1 MRVLCFGFE
10 NLLQFSL
17 IIFSGISNSLPYL
30 TIMHNYDDEL
40 MKTCI
45 HVYQSV
51 TDTLQQWFVFI
62 CCYKTMKVSVNKK
75 RSKFKLFSPFPL
87 DDSPCWQTLLRGW
100 IWRIDKKK
108 LTRIHHIGHKSLVA
122 WSDLCDNLDLT
133 LQLCQVGFIR
143 SRLTYVERS
152 IRRTKSSLYIFYIYP
167 KDIKIFTHFK
177 LKIAFVIWTF

>member
-1 MRVLCFGFE
+1 
-10 NLLQFSL
+10 
-17 IIFSGISNSLPYL
+17 
-30 TIMHNYDDEL
+30 
-40 MKTCI
+40 
-45 HVYQSV
+45 
-51 TDTLQQWFVFI
+51 
-62 CCYKTMKVSVNKK
+62 MKVSVNKK

-87 DDSPCWQTLLRGW
+87 DDSPCWKTLLRGW

-177 LKIAFVIWTF
+177 LKIAFVI

>member
-1 MRVLCFGFE
+1 MTLHAGKLSLEDEYGGF
-10 NLLQFSL
+10 
-17 IIFSGISNSLPYL
+17 I
-30 TIMHNYDDEL
+30 
-40 MKTCI
+40 K
-45 HVYQSV
+45 
-51 TDTLQQWFVFI
+51 
-62 CCYKTMKVSVNKK
+62 
-75 RSKFKLFSPFPL
+75 
-87 DDSPCWQTLLRGW
+87 
-100 IWRIDKKK
+100 KKK

-177 LKIAFVIWTF
+177 LKIAFVI

>member
-1 MRVLCFGFE
+1 M
-10 NLLQFSL
+10 
-17 IIFSGISNSLPYL
+17 PYL

-100 IWRIDKKK
+100 IWRIDKKKK